1 MRFSRPVQR
10 GHLVHGASPE
20 QVVEEHQEPVGGRK
34 DAFVA
39 RPHIR
44 PPPLPAH
51 AAVRHGRDRRRP
63 RHQERHHHRQVFSII
78 VNLIFFCC
86 ILPSMFFVC
95 FL

>member
-10 GHLVHGASPE
+10 GNLVHGASPE

-51 AAVRHGRDRRRP
+51 PIVRHGR
-63 RHQERHHHRQVFSII
+63 
-78 VNLIFFCC
+78 N
-86 ILPSMFFVC
+86 
-95 FL
+95 